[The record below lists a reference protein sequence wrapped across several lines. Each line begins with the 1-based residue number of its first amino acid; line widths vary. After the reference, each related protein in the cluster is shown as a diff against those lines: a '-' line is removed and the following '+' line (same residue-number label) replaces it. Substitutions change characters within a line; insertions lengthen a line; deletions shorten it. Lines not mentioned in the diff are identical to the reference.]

1 MPPYKSGKKDS
12 IRSAEVQASNQQWDY
27 AARTHKRGDNRSRS
41 VLTRKDTKFATSAI
55 KDRPTSL
62 QEAGG
67 KFDKRAKV
75 KLSPSLINN
84 AGERFCKGETLL
96 SSLIA
101 LGALSAF
108 GAASYGMLRN
118 HWERNNLVQDVKE
131 RRRKEQERKE
141 RSRIQR
147 ERKERER
154 LENEPLF
161 QVAATG
167 ILLALVALA
176 WKYVGWLYFLLAVVI
191 VTMCSNLDV
200 AESEANA

>member
-27 AARTHKRGDNRSRS
+27 AA
-41 VLTRKDTKFATSAI
+41 
-55 KDRPTSL
+55 P
-62 QEAGG
+62 
-67 KFDKRAKV
+67 
-75 KLSPSLINN
+75 
-84 AGERFCKGETLL
+84 
-96 SSLIA
+96 